1 MLYVHR
7 NRRLIR
13 DGSRNGHLDF
23 HTAPEFLSDGRHVR
37 LWGGGVEGLRV
48 WVGVGLSSLHTESPA
63 LSQSA
68 VHTVV
73 PLFNVTLKPCQ
84 ASVQHYRGVA
94 LLRRVAYAE
103 PGMESIIRVSW
114 SLPSI
119 SNRRI
124 KNYFCRL
131 RLGETGVLVIC
142 VCVCVC
148 VCVCACMLVCA
159 WRVCTYVCVSRA
171 RECASRTCA
180 FDDFLND

>member
-1 MLYVHR
+1 MLLYVHR

-48 WVGVGLSSLHTESPA
+48 WVGGLSSLHTESPA

-84 ASVQHYRGVA
+84 ARVQHYRGVA

-124 KNYFCRL
+124 KHYFCRL

-148 VCVCACMLVCA
+148 VCLYACMCVACLYV
-159 WRVCTYVCVSRA
+159 RVCVARARVCVAHVRV
-171 RECASRTCA
+171 
-180 FDDFLND
+180 